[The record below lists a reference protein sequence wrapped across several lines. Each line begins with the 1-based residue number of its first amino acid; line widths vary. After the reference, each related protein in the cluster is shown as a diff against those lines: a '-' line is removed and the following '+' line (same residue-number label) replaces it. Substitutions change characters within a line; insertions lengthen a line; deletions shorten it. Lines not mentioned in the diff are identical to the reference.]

1 MIDLHMHT
9 TASDGRSTPSQLVE
23 EVVAMGIT
31 TMAVVDHDTTAAWDE
46 VSGAAAATGVACLP
60 GIEITAVDHGKDV
73 HMLGYSF
80 DRNYP
85 ELVTFLSTQREDRK
99 RRLREI
105 GDRLER
111 LGVPVDLEN
120 AMAEAARSA
129 GRAVGRPMAAIALV
143 KAGHVASIKEAFD
156 RYLGEGCPAFIE
168 RQGANPADVVAL
180 IARAGGVASLA
191 HPGKTQ
197 KDHLIPALIEAG
209 LPAIEVYHPEHDT
222 AGTARYRQMADT
234 FNLLVTGGS
243 DYHGVGS
250 GRSQGLGQFHLPAAD
265 FARLAERTG
274 WPIPS

>member
-23 EVVAMGIT
+23 EVVALGIT
-31 TMAVVDHDTTAAWDE
+31 TMAVTDHDTTAAWDE
-46 VSGAAAATGVACLP
+46 VSAAAAAAGVACLP
-60 GIEITAVDHGKDV
+60 GIEITAVDHGRDV
-73 HMLGYSF
+73 HMLGYCF

-85 ELVTFLSTQREDRK
+85 ELVTFLTTQREDRE

-111 LGVPVDLEN
+111 LGVPVDLED
-120 AMAEAARSA
+120 AMADAARSA
-129 GRAVGRPMAAIALV
+129 GRAMGRPMAAAALV
-143 KAGHVASIKEAFD
+143 KAGHVANIKEAFD
-156 RYLGEGCPAFIE
+156 RYLGEGRPAFIE
-168 RQGANPADVVAL
+168 RQGAEPAEVVAL
-180 IARAGGVASLA
+180 VTRAGGVTSMA

-222 AGTARYRQMADT
+222 ADTARYRHMADT

-274 WPIPS
+274 WPIPV